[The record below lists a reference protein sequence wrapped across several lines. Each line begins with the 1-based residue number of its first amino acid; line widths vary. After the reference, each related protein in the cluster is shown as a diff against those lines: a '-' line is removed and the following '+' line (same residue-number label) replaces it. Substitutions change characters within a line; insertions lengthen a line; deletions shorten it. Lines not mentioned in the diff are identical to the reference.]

1 MITSKTILDMVEYWL
16 NHLVNGKY
24 GSDFGA
30 PLYDLLMAPLDSR
43 VADSFLIKMKK
54 DLPILSELNSD
65 QLALYSQT
73 EGFETVHIHL
83 SIMNVNIDLNQVA
96 DRLGKS
102 VTGETYDINAS

>member
-1 MITSKTILDMVEYWL
+1 MITAKTIINMVEYWL
-16 NHLVNGKY
+16 YHPVNGKY
-24 GSDFGA
+24 GSNFGA
-30 PLYDLLMAPLDSR
+30 PLYALLMTPLDAR

-73 EGFETVHIHL
+73 EGFETVHIYL
-83 SIMNVNIDLNQVA
+83 SIMNVKIDLNQIA
-96 DRLGKS
+96 DKLGTT